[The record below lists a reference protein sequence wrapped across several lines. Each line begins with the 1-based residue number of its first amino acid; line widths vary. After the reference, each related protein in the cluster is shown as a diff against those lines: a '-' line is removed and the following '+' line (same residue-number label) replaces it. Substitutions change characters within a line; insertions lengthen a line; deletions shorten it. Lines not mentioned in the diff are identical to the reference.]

1 MMSLD
6 RVLKS
11 PIITEKGTLVSEKAN
26 QVVFRVD
33 TRATK
38 AEVAAAVEKLF
49 GVKVTSVRT
58 LNTLGKSYRR
68 FGRTIGR
75 HSDWKKAYVTLAEG
89 QSIDLLEQ
97 V

>member
-1 MMSLD
+1 MSLD
-6 RVLKS
+6 RVLKA
-11 PIITEKGTLVSEKAN
+11 PIITEKGTLVSEKGN

-33 TRATK
+33 ARATK
-38 AEVAAAVEKLF
+38 HEVAAAVEKLF
-49 GVKVTSVRT
+49 GVKVTAVRT
-58 LNTLGKSYRR
+58 LTTLGKGYKR

>member
-1 MMSLD
+1 MSYID
-6 RVLKS
+6 RVLKA
-11 PIITEKGTLVSEKAN
+11 PIITEKGTLVSEKGN

-33 TRATK
+33 RRATK
-38 AEVAAAVEKLF
+38 QDVAAAVEKLF

-58 LNTLGKSYRR
+58 LNTLGKAYRR
-68 FGRTIGR
+68 MGRTIGR
-75 HSDWKKAYVTLAEG
+75 HGATKKAYVTLAEG

>member
-1 MMSLD
+1 MMSID
-6 RVLKS
+6 RVLKA
-11 PIITEKGTLVSEKAN
+11 PVITEKGTLVSEKGN

-33 TRATK
+33 SRATK
-38 AEVAAAVEKLF
+38 QDVAVAVEKLF
-49 GVKVTSVRT
+49 GVKVAAVRT
-58 LNTLGKSYRR
+58 LNTLGKSYKR
-68 FGRTIGR
+68 FGRQIGR

>member
-1 MMSLD
+1 MMALD
-6 RVLKS
+6 RVLKA
-11 PIITEKGTLVSEKAN
+11 PIITEKGTLVSEKSN

-33 TRATK
+33 PHATK
-38 AEVAAAVEKLF
+38 QEVAVAVEKLF

-58 LNTLGKSYRR
+58 LNTLGKAYKR
-68 FGRTIGR
+68 FGRRIDR
-75 HSDWKKAYVTLAEG
+75 HSGWKKAYVTLAEG

>member
-1 MMSLD
+1 MMGLD

-11 PIITEKGTLVSEKAN
+11 PIITEKGTLVSEKGN

-38 AEVAAAVEKLF
+38 LEVALAVEKLF
-49 GVKVTSVRT
+49 GVKVTAVRT

-68 FGRTIGR
+68 FGRKIGR

>member
-11 PIITEKGTLVSEKAN
+11 PIITEKGTFVSEKGN

-33 TRATK
+33 PRATK
-38 AEVAAAVEKLF
+38 PEVAAAVEKLF
-49 GVKVTSVRT
+49 GVKVTAVRT

-68 FGRTIGR
+68 FGRDIGR

>member
-1 MMSLD
+1 MMALD
-6 RVLKS
+6 RVLKA
-11 PIITEKGTLVSEKAN
+11 PIITEKGTLVSEKGN

-33 TRATK
+33 PSATK
-38 AEVAAAVEKLF
+38 QEVAVAVEKLF

-58 LNTLGKSYRR
+58 LNTLGKTYKR
-68 FGRTIGR
+68 FGRRIGR

>member
-1 MMSLD
+1 MMAFD

-11 PIITEKGTLVSEKAN
+11 PIITEKGTLVTEKSN

-38 AEVAAAVEKLF
+38 LEVAAAVEKLF
-49 GVKVTSVRT
+49 GVKVTAVRT
-58 LNTLGKSYRR
+58 LNTLGKGYRR
-68 FGRTIGR
+68 FGRKIGR
-75 HSDWKKAYVTLAEG
+75 HTDWKKAYVTLAEG

>member
-11 PIITEKGTLVSEKAN
+11 PIITEKGTLVSEKGN

-33 TRATK
+33 TGATK
-38 AEVAAAVEKLF
+38 NEVAAAVEKLF

-58 LNTLGKSYRR
+58 LNTLGKGYKR
-68 FGRTIGR
+68 FGRQVGR
-75 HSDWKKAYVTLAEG
+75 HSDWKKAYVTLPEG

>member
-1 MMSLD
+1 MSLD

-11 PIITEKGTLVSEKAN
+11 PIITEKGTLVSEKSN
-26 QVVFRVD
+26 QVVFHVD
-33 TRATK
+33 VRANK
-38 AEVAAAVEKLF
+38 KDVAAAVEKLF
-49 GVKVTSVRT
+49 GVKVTGVRT
-58 LNTLGKSYRR
+58 LNTLGKAYRR
-68 FGRTIGR
+68 FGRTVGR

>member
-1 MMSLD
+1 MMALD
-6 RVLKS
+6 RVLKA
-11 PIITEKGTLVSEKAN
+11 PIITEKGTLVSEKGN

-33 TRATK
+33 PSATK
-38 AEVAAAVEKLF
+38 QEVAVAVEKLF

-58 LNTLGKSYRR
+58 LNTLGKAYKR
-68 FGRTIGR
+68 FGRRIGR

>member
-1 MMSLD
+1 MMALD
-6 RVLKS
+6 RVLKA
-11 PIITEKGTLVSEKAN
+11 PIITEKGTLVSEKGN

-33 TRATK
+33 RNATK
-38 AEVAAAVEKLF
+38 QEVAVAVEKLF

-58 LNTLGKSYRR
+58 LNTLGKAYRR

-75 HSDWKKAYVTLAEG
+75 HSDCKKAYVTLAEG